1 MKQNKDIL
9 RRIATVVDL
18 DVTRMTVL
26 SALHDAV
33 RSGDRELARNWTKP
47 SDAGWRDLR
56 THPQYGPV
64 AQWLWDMEG
73 RSCEFKYDLVADLNG
88 DWFQLEKLLTKE
100 LSSRKVQ

>member
-1 MKQNKDIL
+1 MKQNEDIS

-33 RSGDRELARNWTKP
+33 RSGDPDLARSWKKP

-64 AQWLWDMEG
+64 AQWLWDVEG
-73 RSCEFKYDLVADLNG
+73 RSCELKYELVALFGDDWSLLNA
-88 DWFQLEKLLTKE
+88 LLCDE
-100 LSSRKVQ
+100 LGSRRTG